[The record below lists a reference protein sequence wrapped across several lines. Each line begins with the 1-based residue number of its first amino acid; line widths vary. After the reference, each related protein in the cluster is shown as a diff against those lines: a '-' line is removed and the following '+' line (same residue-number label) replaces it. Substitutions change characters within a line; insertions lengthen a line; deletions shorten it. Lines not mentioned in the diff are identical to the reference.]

1 MAPLDVVAVGDE
13 QLEPERLEVVRGRGV
28 VGEPVQHREDR
39 VDLPEVSEEL
49 RPRAGTSTTRIA
61 AGVTFLAETITAS
74 RPRRSSAIV
83 AMPTFGLSVTDA

>member
-1 MAPLDVVAVGDE
+1 MAPLDVVAVGGR
-13 QLEPERLEVVRGRGV
+13 QLGLSVSRSSSAWRRREA
-28 VGEPVQHREDR
+28 VQHREDR

-49 RPRAGTSTTRIA
+49 RPGAQRVDDWIA